1 LYFRRGLLIYDTP
14 DLRNGRHRTAVLRP
28 EFEMNEEIKK
38 RRTFAI
44 ISHPDAGKT
53 TLTEK
58 FLLYGGALQLAGSV
72 TARKRQRETASDW
85 MELEK
90 QRGISVSSTLLQ
102 FDYRGWR
109 MNLLDTPGHKDFS
122 EDTYRVLMAVDSV
135 VMVIDAGKG
144 IESQTRKLFEIC
156 RDRSIPIFAF
166 MNKMDRPG
174 KAPLELIDELETVLK
189 IHACPVNWPLGSGS
203 DFKGVYDRLRNEAH
217 LYERVAGGAYKAPV
231 YVRSAADPAF
241 AAEMKGHDYSQALE
255 ELEILE
261 QVHGGFDAASV
272 LEGETVPVYFGSA
285 VNNFGVD
292 LLLDGFVRYSS
303 PPLPRKSNRGVL
315 EMDSP
320 VFSGFIFKLQT
331 NMNPLHRDRIAFLR
345 VCSGKFSRDMYAYLS
360 RTGKKIR
367 LSDSHTH
374 FGQSREIVDEAYPGD
389 IVGIVSR
396 QDLRVGDT
404 LSSDPALKFDA
415 IPRFAPEHFGF
426 INNPSPASY
435 KPFRKG
441 LEHLLSENII
451 QAFHFTAPELQN
463 RILLGAVG
471 VLQFDVLR
479 YRLKNEYGAESDIE
493 PKPWKVLRWVQCDL
507 SDELLADMLPY
518 ESVIAYD
525 EDGRR
530 VILFSS
536 EWSMEHFL
544 DRHQAKVSLS
554 NSPINYAEPA
564 ILSAG

>member
-1 LYFRRGLLIYDTP
+1 
-14 DLRNGRHRTAVLRP
+14 
-28 EFEMNEEIKK
+28 MNDEIKK

-156 RDRSIPIFAF
+156 KERDIPIFAF

-189 IHACPVNWPLGSGS
+189 IHAYPVNWPLGSGS
-203 DFKGVYDRLRNEAH
+203 DFKGVYDRLQKEAH

-231 YVRSAADPAF
+231 LVRNISDPALEHELRGQ
-241 AAEMKGHDYSQALE
+241 AYSQAIE
-255 ELEILE
+255 ELEILD
-261 QVHGGFDAASV
+261 QAHGGFDAASV
-272 LEGETVPVYFGSA
+272 LEGKTVPVYFGSA

-292 LLLDGFVRYSS
+292 LLLEGFVRYSS
-303 PPLPRKSNRGVL
+303 PPRPRKSNRGIID
-315 EMDSP
+315 MDSP
-320 VFSGFIFKLQT
+320 IFSGFIFKLQT
-331 NMNPLHRDRIAFLR
+331 NMNPLHRDRIAFMR
-345 VCSGKFSRDMYAYLS
+345 VCSGKFTRDMLAYLS

-404 LSSDPALKFDA
+404 LSSDPSVGFDE
-415 IPRFAPEHFGF
+415 IPRFAPEFFGF
-426 INNPSPASY
+426 INNPSPSNY

-451 QAFHFTAPELQN
+451 QAFHFNSPAYQN
-463 RILLGAVG
+463 KMLLGAVG
-471 VLQFDVLR
+471 MLQFDVLK
-479 YRLKNEYGAESDIE
+479 YRLKSEYKADSDIE
-493 PKPWKVLRWVQCDL
+493 TMPWKVLRWVKCDL
-507 SDELLADMLPY
+507 GDDLLTELLPY
-518 ESVIAYD
+518 ESVIAFD
-525 EDGRR
+525 ENGRR

-536 EWSMEHFL
+536 DWSMEHFVE
-544 DRHQAKVSLS
+544 RHREKVSLS
-554 NSPINYAEPA
+554 HSPIRQSEPVA
-564 ILSAG
+564 HAVV

>member
-1 LYFRRGLLIYDTP
+1 
-14 DLRNGRHRTAVLRP
+14 
-28 EFEMNEEIKK
+28 MNDEIQR

-109 MNLLDTPGHKDFS
+109 MNLLDTPGHRDFS

-135 VMVIDAGKG
+135 VMVIDSGKG

-156 RDRSIPIFAF
+156 RERDIPIFAF

-189 IHACPVNWPLGSGS
+189 IHAFPVNWPLGNGS
-203 DFKGVYDRLRNEAH
+203 DFKGVYDRIRKKAY

-231 YVRSAADPAF
+231 SVHNASDPSL
-241 AAEMKGHDYSQALE
+241 ELELRGQAYNQAIE
-255 ELEILE
+255 ELDILDHA
-261 QVHGGFDAASV
+261 HGGFDAAAV

-285 VNNFGVD
+285 VNNFGVE
-292 LLLDGFVRYSS
+292 LLLEDLVQYSS
-303 PPLPRKSNRGVL
+303 PPLPRKSNRGIL
-315 EMDSP
+315 AMDNP
-320 VFSGFIFKLQT
+320 IFSGFIFKLQT
-331 NMNPLHRDRIAFLR
+331 NMNPMHRDRIAFLR
-345 VCSGKFSRDMYAYLS
+345 VCSGKFNRDMQAYLT

-389 IVGIVSR
+389 IVGLVSR

-404 LSSDPALKFDA
+404 ISSDPAVVFDE

-426 INNPSPASY
+426 INNPSPSSS

-451 QAFHFTAPELQN
+451 QAFRLNSLAHQN
-463 RILLGAVG
+463 RILLGSVG
-471 VLQFDVLR
+471 MLQFDVLK
-479 YRLKNEYGAESDIE
+479 YRLKSEYGADSNIE
-493 PKPWKVLRWVQCDL
+493 TMPWKVLRWIECDL
-507 SDELLADMLPY
+507 GNDLLADLLPY
-518 ESVIAYD
+518 ETALAFDDQS
-525 EDGRR
+525 RR
-530 VILFSS
+530 VLLFSS
-536 EWSMEHFL
+536 DWSMEHFQEKHRGKL
-544 DRHQAKVSLS
+544 LLS
-554 NSPINYAEPA
+554 HSPIIKP
-564 ILSAG
+564 

>member
-1 LYFRRGLLIYDTP
+1 
-14 DLRNGRHRTAVLRP
+14 
-28 EFEMNEEIKK
+28 MNDEIMKG
-38 RRTFAI
+38 RTFAI

-90 QRGISVSSTLLQ
+90 QRGISISSTLLQ
-102 FDYRGWR
+102 FNYRGWR

-135 VMVIDAGKG
+135 VMVIDSGKG

-156 RDRSIPIFAF
+156 KERQIPIFAF

-189 IHACPVNWPLGSGS
+189 IHAFPVNWPLGSGS
-203 DFKGVYDRLRNEAH
+203 DFKGIYDRLQKEVY

-231 YVRSAADPAF
+231 SVRDASDPALSY
-241 AAEMKGHDYSQALE
+241 ELQGQEYNQAIE
-255 ELEILE
+255 ELEILNLA
-261 QVHGGFDAASV
+261 HDGFDPAAV
-272 LEGETVPVYFGSA
+272 LEGKTIPVYFGSA

-292 LLLDGFVRYSS
+292 LLLEGFVRYSS
-303 PPLPRKSNRGVL
+303 PPLPRKANRGIMA
-315 EMDSP
+315 MDNP
-320 VFSGFIFKLQT
+320 VFSGFVFKLQT

-345 VCSGKFSRDMYAYLS
+345 VCSGKFTRDMQAYLTRS
-360 RTGKKIR
+360 GKKIR

-389 IVGIVSR
+389 IVGLVSR
-396 QDLRVGDT
+396 QDIRVGDT
-404 LSSDPALKFDA
+404 LSSDPDVFFDE
-415 IPRFAPEHFGF
+415 IPRFAPEYFGF
-426 INNPSPASY
+426 INNPSPFNH

-451 QAFHFTAPELQN
+451 QAFRLNSPAYQQ

-471 VLQFDVLR
+471 LLQFDVLK
-479 YRLKNEYGAESDIE
+479 YRLKSEYGADSDIE
-493 PKPWKVLRWVQCDL
+493 TMPWKILRWVHSDL
-507 SDELLADMLPY
+507 SDELLTDLLPY
-518 ESVIAYD
+518 ESVIAFD
-525 EDGRR
+525 ENGRR
-530 VILFSS
+530 VLLFSS
-536 EWSMEHFL
+536 EWSMEHFVE
-544 DRHQAKVSLS
+544 RHPDEASLS
-554 NSPINYAEPA
+554 HSPIIQDNPELKAAP
-564 ILSAG
+564 

>member
-1 LYFRRGLLIYDTP
+1 M
-14 DLRNGRHRTAVLRP
+14 AVDIAP
-28 EFEMNEEIKK
+28 AGFSPGFKMNDEIKK

-156 RDRSIPIFAF
+156 RERDIPIFAF

-174 KAPLELIDELETVLK
+174 KAPLELIDELETTLK
-189 IHACPVNWPLGSGS
+189 IHAHPVNWPLGSGM
-203 DFKGVYDRLRNEAH
+203 DFKGVYDRLQKEAH

-231 YVRSAADPAF
+231 SVRNASDPALEHELQGQ
-241 AAEMKGHDYSQALE
+241 AYSQALE
-255 ELEILE
+255 ELEILDHA
-261 QVHGGFDAASV
+261 HGGFDAASV
-272 LEGETVPVYFGSA
+272 LAGETVPVYFGSA
-285 VNNFGVD
+285 VNNFGVE
-292 LLLDGFVRYSS
+292 LLLEGFVRYSS
-303 PPLPRKSNRGVL
+303 PPLPRKSNRGIMAL
-315 EMDSP
+315 DSP

-331 NMNPLHRDRIAFLR
+331 NMNPLHRDRIAFMR
-345 VCSGKFSRDMYAYLS
+345 VCSGKFSRDMHAYLS

-389 IVGIVSR
+389 IVGLISR

-404 LSSDPALKFDA
+404 IGSDPSLVFDE
-415 IPRFAPEHFGF
+415 IPRFAPEYFGF
-426 INNPSPASY
+426 INNPLPSKY
-435 KPFRKG
+435 KPFRRG

-451 QAFHFTAPELQN
+451 QAFHFNSPAYQN
-463 RILLGAVG
+463 KMLLGAVG
-471 VLQFDVLR
+471 MLQFDVLK
-479 YRLKNEYGAESDIE
+479 YRLKSEYGADSDIE
-493 PKPWKVLRWVQCDL
+493 IAPWKVLRWIKCDL
-507 SDELLADMLPY
+507 GDELLTELLPF
-518 ESVIAYD
+518 ESVIAFD
-525 EDGRR
+525 ENGRR
-530 VILFSS
+530 VILFGS
-536 EWSMEHFL
+536 EFSGEHFGE
-544 DRHQAKVSLS
+544 RHQGKVLLS
-554 NSPINYAEPA
+554 HSPI
-564 ILSAG
+564 SV

>member
-1 LYFRRGLLIYDTP
+1 
-14 DLRNGRHRTAVLRP
+14 
-28 EFEMNEEIKK
+28 MNDEINK

-72 TARKRQRETASDW
+72 TARKRQRDTASDW

-102 FDYRGWR
+102 FDYHGWR

-156 RDRSIPIFAF
+156 KERNIPIIAF

-174 KAPLELIDELETVLK
+174 KSPLELIDELETVLK
-189 IHACPVNWPLGSGS
+189 IHVYPVNWPLGSGS
-203 DFKGVYDRLRNEAH
+203 DFKGLYDRLQKEVH
-217 LYERVAGGAYKAPV
+217 LYERVAGGAFKAPV
-231 YVRSAADPAF
+231 SVHSVSDPAIEYSLRGQ
-241 AAEMKGHDYSQALE
+241 AYSQAIE
-255 ELEILE
+255 EIEILDHA
-261 QVHGGFDAASV
+261 HGGFDAVSV
-272 LEGETVPVYFGSA
+272 LEGKTVPVYFGSA

-292 LLLDGFVRYSS
+292 LLLEGFVRYSS
-303 PPLPRKSNRGVL
+303 PPLPRKSNHGIVD
-315 EMDSP
+315 MDSP

-331 NMNPLHRDRIAFLR
+331 NMNPLHRDRIAFMR
-345 VCSGKFSRDMYAYLS
+345 ICSGKFSRDMYAYQS

-389 IVGIVSR
+389 IVGLVSR
-396 QDLRVGDT
+396 QDIRVGDT
-404 LSSDPALKFDA
+404 ICSDPSVVFDE

-426 INNPSPASY
+426 INNPSPGNS

-451 QAFHFTAPELQN
+451 QAFHFNSIVHQN
-463 RILLGAVG
+463 KTLLGAVG
-471 VLQFDVLR
+471 MLQFDVLK
-479 YRLKNEYGAESDIE
+479 YRLKSEYGADANIDAMS
-493 PKPWKVLRWVQCDL
+493 WKVLRWVKCDL
-507 SDELLADMLPY
+507 NDDLLAELLPY
-518 ESVIAYD
+518 ESTIAYD
-525 EDGRR
+525 ENGRR
-530 VILFSS
+530 VLLFTSD
-536 EWSMEHFL
+536 WSMEHFTE
-544 DRHQAKVSLS
+544 RHREKASLS
-554 NSPINYAEPA
+554 HSPMDDSAETN
-564 ILSAG
+564 

>member
-1 LYFRRGLLIYDTP
+1 
-14 DLRNGRHRTAVLRP
+14 
-28 EFEMNEEIKK
+28 MNDEIKK

-90 QRGISVSSTLLQ
+90 QRGISISSTLLQ
-102 FDYRGWR
+102 FDYHGWR

-156 RDRSIPIFAF
+156 RERKIPIFAF

-189 IHACPVNWPLGSGS
+189 IDAYPVNWPLGSGS
-203 DFKGVYDRLRNEAH
+203 DFKGVYDRLKNEAH

-231 YVRSAADPAF
+231 SVRDASDPAL
-241 AAEMKGHDYSQALE
+241 AYELQGQGYSQAIE
-255 ELEILE
+255 ELEILNLA
-261 QVHGGFDAASV
+261 HGGFEPVAV
-272 LEGETVPVYFGSA
+272 LEGKTIPVYFGSA

-292 LLLDGFVRYSS
+292 LLLEGFVRYSS
-303 PPLPRKSNRGVL
+303 PPIPRRTNRGIMA
-315 EMDSP
+315 MDNP

-345 VCSGKFSRDMYAYLS
+345 VCSGKFTRDMQAYLA

-389 IVGIVSR
+389 IVGLVSR
-396 QDLRVGDT
+396 QDIRVGDT
-404 LSSDPALKFDA
+404 LSSEPDVVFDE
-415 IPRFAPEHFGF
+415 IPRFAPEYFGF
-426 INNPSPASY
+426 INNPSPSNY

-451 QAFHFTAPELQN
+451 QAFRLSSLSHQN
-463 RILLGAVG
+463 KVLLGAVG
-471 VLQFDVLR
+471 LLQFDVLK
-479 YRLKNEYGAESDIE
+479 YRLKSEYGADADIE
-493 PKPWKVLRWVQCDL
+493 TMSWKVLRWVRSDL
-507 SDELLADMLPY
+507 SDELLTELLPY
-518 ESVIAYD
+518 ESVIAFD
-525 EDGRR
+525 ESGRR
-530 VILFSS
+530 VLLFTS

-544 DRHQAKVSLS
+544 ERHRDKASLS
-554 NSPINYAEPA
+554 HSQIIQNKPELKTAP
-564 ILSAG
+564 

>member
-1 LYFRRGLLIYDTP
+1 
-14 DLRNGRHRTAVLRP
+14 
-28 EFEMNEEIKK
+28 M
-38 RRTFAI
+38 
-44 ISHPDAGKT
+44 
-53 TLTEK
+53 TEK

-72 TARKRQRETASDW
+72 TARKRQRDTASDW

-90 QRGISVSSTLLQ
+90 QRGISISSTLLQ

-156 RDRSIPIFAF
+156 RQRNIPIFAF

-203 DFKGVYDRLRNEAH
+203 DFKGIYDRLRNQAH

-231 YVRSAADPAF
+231 SVRNISDPAF
-241 AAEMKGHDYSQALE
+241 EHELNGQAYSQVIE
-255 ELEILE
+255 ELEILDHA
-261 QVHGGFDAASV
+261 HGGFDATSV

-292 LLLDGFVRYSS
+292 LLLEGFVRYSS
-303 PPLPRKSNRGVL
+303 PPLPRISNRGIMA
-315 EMDSP
+315 MDSP

-331 NMNPLHRDRIAFLR
+331 NMNPLHRDRIAFMR
-345 VCSGKFSRDMYAYLS
+345 VCSGRFTRDMHAYLS

-374 FGQSREIVDEAYPGD
+374 FGQSREIIDEAFPGD
-389 IVGIVSR
+389 IVGIVTR

-404 LSSDPALKFDA
+404 LSSDPSVSFHE

-426 INNPSPASY
+426 INNPSPSNY

-451 QAFHFTAPELQN
+451 QAFHFTSPAHQN
-463 RILLGAVG
+463 KILLGAVG
-471 VLQFDVLR
+471 MLQFDVLK
-479 YRLKNEYGAESDIE
+479 YRLKSEYGADSDIE
-493 PKPWKVLRWVQCDL
+493 AKPWKVLRWVESDL
-507 SDELLADMLPY
+507 SDDLLVELLPY
-518 ESVIAYD
+518 ESVIAFD
-525 EDGRR
+525 ENGRR

-536 EWSMEHFL
+536 EWSMEHFME
-544 DRHQAKVSLS
+544 RHQEKASLS
-554 NSPINYAEPA
+554 HSPIIHSELTSHSIA
-564 ILSAG
+564 

>member
-1 LYFRRGLLIYDTP
+1 
-14 DLRNGRHRTAVLRP
+14 
-28 EFEMNEEIKK
+28 MNDEIKR

-72 TARKRQRETASDW
+72 TSRKRQRETASDW

-102 FDYRGWR
+102 FDYRSWR
-109 MNLLDTPGHKDFS
+109 LNLLDTPGHKDFS

-135 VMVIDAGKG
+135 VMVIDSGKG

-156 RDRSIPIFAF
+156 RERNIPIFAF

-174 KAPLELIDELETVLK
+174 KAPLELIDELETTLN
-189 IHACPVNWPLGSGS
+189 IHSYPVNWPLGSGS
-203 DFKGVYDRLRNEAH
+203 DFKGVYDRLQKEAH

-231 YVRSAADPAF
+231 SVRNASDPAL
-241 AAEMKGHDYSQALE
+241 EHELKGHAYSQAIE
-255 ELEILE
+255 ELEILDHA
-261 QVHGGFDAASV
+261 HGGFDATSV
-272 LEGETVPVYFGSA
+272 LEGETIPVYFGSA
-285 VNNFGVD
+285 VNNFGVE

-303 PPLPRKSNRGVL
+303 PPIPRKSNRGIIA
-315 EMDSP
+315 MDNP

-331 NMNPLHRDRIAFLR
+331 NMNPLHRDRIAYMR
-345 VCSGKFSRDMYAYLS
+345 VCSGKFSRDMHAYLP

-389 IVGIVSR
+389 IVGLVSR

-404 LSSDPALKFDA
+404 LGSDPSVVFDE
-415 IPRFAPEHFGF
+415 IPRFAPEYFGF
-426 INNPSPASY
+426 ITNPSPANY
-435 KPFRKG
+435 KPFRRG

-451 QAFHFTAPELQN
+451 QAFRFKSSSHQN
-463 RILLGAVG
+463 KILLGAVG
-471 VLQFDVLR
+471 MLQFDVLT
-479 YRLKNEYGAESDIE
+479 YRLKSEYGADSAIE
-493 PKPWKVLRWVQCDL
+493 TMPWKVLRWIKCDL
-507 SDELLADMLPY
+507 SDDLLTELLPY
-518 ESVIAYD
+518 ESVIAFD
-525 EDGRR
+525 ENGRR
-530 VILFSS
+530 VLLFASDFS
-536 EWSMEHFL
+536 REHFVE
-544 DRHQAKVSLS
+544 RHQGKVSLS
-554 NSPINYAEPA
+554 HSPIIHSEPVPTNS
-564 ILSAG
+564 LND